1 MPPAPE
7 LIKIERQMER
17 PPLGLP
23 PPAAALHQL
32 HGNAF
37 DIRMTSGYSGSST
50 TIPMSHAGQ
59 VFRRYIAGESGSSP
73 SNSGAAVTSSNYR
86 DHHNSSP
93 IYHPPQSLGPAWH
106 WTQDEEASV
115 SPPQVSRPQA
125 LKIQFKNPFNSRC
138 TLIAVR

>member
-7 LIKIERQMER
+7 LIKIERQIDR
-17 PPLGLP
+17 PPIGLP
-23 PPAAALHQL
+23 PPTALHQL

-73 SNSGAAVTSSNYR
+73 SNSLTPATAAGGAVTSSNYR

-93 IYHPPQSLGPAWH
+93 IYHPQSLGPTWH
-106 WTQDEEASV
+106 WAQDEEASV
-115 SPPQVSRPQA
+115 SPPQVRTV
-125 LKIQFKNPFNSRC
+125 LTF
-138 TLIAVR
+138 